1 MNSVRSIS
9 GPPSASSIYSVTSL
23 GEVLVF
29 DPKVAEDGG
38 CDSEAK
44 KCDGQYSQQIPLDG
58 KSMPL
63 AHTLENGFVAGCV
76 LAFSLRMAED
86 SQG

>member
-9 GPPSASSIYSVTSL
+9 GPPSAASIYSVTTS

-29 DPKVAEDGG
+29 DPKVAEDAG
-38 CDSEAK
+38 CDAEAK
-44 KCDGQYSQQIPLDG
+44 QCDGQYSLEIPLDG

-63 AHTLENGFVAGCV
+63 AHGLENGFVTGCV

-86 SQG
+86 SQK